1 MRLYHLSRTILILSL
16 ATSLAACIGSNSG
29 TVSKNPVAVPTE
41 LYVAPVDANAA
52 ADSGRGPE
60 QHQSSS
66 PAGDPAL
73 MNQLT
78 SIDNEINSGKY
89 ETAQQQLMQLT
100 PVLTANPTFKTNLII
115 LQTKLALLTGNPN
128 QAMIWLNQLDLTQ
141 LPNSAQQHYLMQ
153 LRIQALYRTNQVLL
167 SAMANIEDNSD
178 SHTIWNKLQIL
189 NTDDLKIPQA
199 TQNEALTSGWLT
211 LAQISQRNANN
222 FSALQRNILLWKNT
236 YPQHPANELLV
247 NMNSNIEKQS
257 NNSSIAVIIPLSGNY
272 ATFGQFVQK
281 GILSAYYASPAKE
294 NQKINF
300 YDSNA
305 DSISNIYHRIQQNG
319 ETLILGPLTKK
330 DTEDL
335 FSIAASYPRI
345 ISLNYTPMN
354 SQTTHFQF
362 GLSPEDEAQQT
373 AELAW
378 RYGKSQAIIIAPKT
392 VKGEQTAQAF
402 MQTWRALGGQIVDQ
416 YNYASNDDFPK
427 SMSAL
432 LGVTESKWRQ
442 HLLHTTLQLRIT
454 STPYFRKDADMMFL
468 VADPKTAS
476 QIRPFIKFYSGSYLS
491 VFSTSSVYS
500 GTLNP
505 NNDKDLNDIYFCDM
519 PAILRQTSNQ
529 FQGDKRL
536 YFLGKDAYL
545 LAMQQP
551 HLDTL
556 PRFPLFGNTGNLT
569 VDTTHHLQREL
580 ICAQFKDGRPIPLG
594 STSEGAGS

>member
-16 ATSLAACIGSNSG
+16 ATCLAACIGSNSG

-41 LYVAPVDANAA
+41 LYAAPVDANPV
-52 ADSGRGPE
+52 ADSGMDSG
-60 QHQSSS
+60 QHQSSPPS
-66 PAGDPAL
+66 SDPAL
-73 MNQLT
+73 MGQLA
-78 SIDNEINSGKY
+78 SIDNELNSGEY
-89 ETAQQQLMQLT
+89 ETAQQRLVQLT
-100 PVLTANPTFKTNLII
+100 PVLTADPTLKTNLII
-115 LQTKLALLTGNPN
+115 LQTKLALLTGSPN
-128 QAMIWLNQLDLTQ
+128 QAMTWLNQLDFTQ

-167 SAMANIEDNSD
+167 SAIANIEDHSD
-178 SHTIWNKLQIL
+178 SNTIWDKLQMV
-189 NTDDLKIPQA
+189 NTDDLKTPQR
-199 TQNEALTSGWLT
+199 TQNESLTSGWLT

-222 FSALQRNILLWKNT
+222 FLALQRNILLWKNT
-236 YPQHPANELLV
+236 YPQHPANALLL

-272 ATFGQFVQK
+272 AAFGQFVQK
-281 GILSAYYASPAKE
+281 GILSAYYASPAKA
-294 NQKINF
+294 NQQINF

-305 DSISNIYHRIQQNG
+305 DSISTIYHRIQQNG
-319 ETLILGPLTKK
+319 EALILGPLTKE

-335 FSIAASYPRI
+335 FNIAESYPRI
-345 ISLNYTPMN
+345 ISLNYIPMD
-354 SQTTHFQF
+354 SQSTHFQF

-392 VKGEQTAQAF
+392 AKGEQTAQAF
-402 MQTWRALGGQIVDQ
+402 RQTWHALGGKIVDQ

-427 SMSAL
+427 RMSAL

-454 STPYFRKDADMMFL
+454 STPYFRKDADMIFL

-500 GTLNP
+500 GTPNP

-519 PAILRQTSNQ
+519 PAILRKASNE

-580 ICAQFKDGRPIPLG
+580 VCAQFKDGRPIPLG
-594 STSEGAGS
+594 STS